1 MNDEPGA
8 RIPSTRLNTLAVAA
22 GRPARA
28 DQEPVNPPI
37 VLSSTFH
44 STGAIGP
51 GDFVYGRHGNPTW
64 LPLEE
69 TLAALEGARLPALA
83 FGSGM
88 AAITA
93 VLDLVP
99 PGGHLLLPQHAYH
112 ACVLAARE
120 LQERCGVQVHTVDVA
135 DTGAVVETLQRV
147 AAEHPHPVLWLES
160 PTNPM
165 LEIADLPALTAA
177 ARELGARVIVDN
189 TFATPF
195 SQQPLQTG
203 ADVVV
208 HSVTK
213 FLAGHSD
220 VLLGAALTDDPQLHA
235 RLQERRSVGGAIPSP
250 WDAWLALRGVR
261 TLALRMERSQQNAQQ
276 IAEHLHRHP
285 GVLQVRY
292 PGLADHPQH
301 ERAAAQMNGFGS
313 ILTLRPHGGPVAAEE
328 LTRRVQL
335 WTPATSLG
343 GVESLLERRRRIPD
357 EARTVPD
364 DLIRLSVGIE
374 DAEDLIADL
383 DQALRQGGHE
393 SAHRS

>member
-1 MNDEPGA
+1 MSEPPGTGVA
-8 RIPSTRLNTLAVAA
+8 STRLSTLAVAA

-28 DQEPVNPPI
+28 DQAPVNPPI

-44 STGAIGP
+44 STGTP
-51 GDFVYGRHGNPTW
+51 GTEDFVYGRHGNPTW

-69 TLAALEGARLPALA
+69 TLAALEGAQLPALA
-83 FGSGM
+83 FSSGM

-93 VLDLVP
+93 ALDLVP

-112 ACVLAARE
+112 ASVLAARE
-120 LQERCGVQVHTVDVA
+120 LQQRCGVQVHTVDVA
-135 DTGAVVETLQRV
+135 DTAAVIEALHRAGA
-147 AAEHPHPVLWLES
+147 AHPHPVLWLES

-177 ARELGARVIVDN
+177 AGELGARVIVDN
-189 TFATPF
+189 TFATPIA
-195 SQQPLQTG
+195 QRPLSLG

-213 FLAGHSD
+213 YLAGHSD
-220 VLLGAALTDDPQLHA
+220 VLLGAALTNSPELHA
-235 RLQERRSVGGAIPSP
+235 RLHERRSVGGAVPSP

-261 TLALRMERSQQNAQQ
+261 TLALRVERSQHNAQQ
-276 IAEHLHRHP
+276 VAEHLHRHP

-292 PGLADHPQH
+292 PGLTDHPQH

-313 ILTLRPHGGPVAAEE
+313 ILTVRPHGGAAAAEE
-328 LTRRVQL
+328 LTRRVRL

-343 GVESLLERRRRIPD
+343 GVESLLERRRRLVD
-357 EARTVPD
+357 EARTVPE

-383 DQALRQGGHE
+383 DQALGRAAQ
-393 SAHRS
+393 

>member
-1 MNDEPGA
+1 MNNAPGSG
-8 RIPSTRLNTLAVAA
+8 IPSIRPHTLAVAA
-22 GRPARA
+22 GRPARTEQA
-28 DQEPVNPPI
+28 PVNPPI

-44 STGAIGP
+44 STGIPGP
-51 GDFVYGRHGNPTW
+51 DDFVYGRHANPTW

-83 FGSGM
+83 FSSGM

-93 VLDLVP
+93 ALDLVP

-112 ACVLAARE
+112 ASLLAARE
-120 LQERCGVQVHTVDVA
+120 LQDRCGVQVHTVDVA
-135 DTGAVVETLQRV
+135 DTGAVIETLHH
-147 AAEHPHPVLWLES
+147 AAAAQPHPVLWLES

-165 LEIADLPALTAA
+165 LEIADLPALAA
-177 ARELGARVIVDN
+177 AAGELGARVIVDN
-189 TFATPF
+189 TFATPIA
-195 SQQPLQTG
+195 QQPLSIG

-213 FLAGHSD
+213 YLAGHSD
-220 VLLGAALTDDPQLHA
+220 VLLGAALTNRPALHA
-235 RLQERRSVGGAIPSP
+235 RLHQRRSVGGAVPSP

-261 TLALRMERSQQNAQQ
+261 TLALRVERSQSNAQRL
-276 IAEHLHRHP
+276 AEHLHHHP
-285 GVLQVRY
+285 AVLQVRY
-292 PGLADHPQH
+292 PGLVGHPQH

-313 ILTLRPHGGPVAAEE
+313 ILTLRPHGGAAAAEE
-328 LTRRVQL
+328 LTRRVRL

-343 GVESLLERRRRIPD
+343 GVESLLERRRRLSD
-357 EARTVPD
+357 EARTVPE

-383 DQALRQGGHE
+383 DQALTGG
-393 SAHRS
+393 RP